1 MPSDFFRRG
10 RGRIPLPT
18 GYGECPKNLKNIR
31 MAPSTCK
38 HPEGVDLGDLTPW
51 GGVMVA
57 CRLRVPDPDNRK
69 RPRIR

>member
-1 MPSDFFRRG
+1 
-10 RGRIPLPT
+10 
-18 GYGECPKNLKNIR
+18 

-38 HPEGVDLGDLTPW
+38 HPEGVDLGNLTPW